1 VQPGDE
7 PTMALS
13 DEAQAVAS
21 LPARIGPYRILG
33 LLGEG
38 GMGRV
43 YLAREEHPPR
53 DVALKVVRGVSP
65 AALTRFQREIALLAQ
80 LEHPGIVRLY
90 AAGEDTLGDMP
101 APWFAL
107 EYVRGP
113 DLRGYLERER
123 PDLAARLRLLVQVC
137 RAVHY
142 AHERGVIHRDLKPGN
157 ILVDTHGQP
166 RVLDFGIARLHSEP
180 AGDMTQAGQVLGT
193 LPYMSPE
200 QLAGRGREADAR
212 SDVYALGVIAY
223 ELVSG
228 RLPHPRLSTSSLFE
242 ALEIV
247 RREEPPRLATLAAE
261 ARGDLDTV
269 VMKALASEP
278 DQRYSSAGDFAD
290 DLDRLLAHRPVLA
303 RPPTLRYRTTRFV
316 RRHRALSIA
325 ASIVFLALVAATAI
339 STRYAVSELRARNE
353 AEARA
358 AELQAV
364 NGFLQTMLTAADPE
378 LAQGRDLT
386 VGDVVDEAEGKLA
399 ALDGNPRVQF
409 EVITT
414 LADTRHALGHYAEAL
429 ALYDR
434 AWKLADAAQAA
445 PDRRALIQ
453 RRRATQLTELGRFD
467 EGREAIAAARAH
479 GDSLTTAQGFGLDL
493 TAARL
498 EDEAGQ
504 VEAARTGYRALLD
517 AASKLSPDA
526 IAAAERDDF
535 DDVLQTTRSNLSALL
550 RDSGQLDEAEALNVA
565 LVEERRKKYGE
576 RDPRTLS
583 ARHKLTLIH
592 AARGDNA
599 KAEAESRA
607 VLALQRDVLG
617 DTHAFTL
624 TTIQTLAN
632 ALIAQ
637 GKLDEGEA
645 LTRESLQGF
654 EKLVGEAHPQ
664 SQAAM
669 NALAFILEDRKQ
681 YAEAEAVYRRILDIQ
696 ARQGAEHPSTLV
708 PRNNLAMLLTTMGR
722 VSEAVEQFA
731 TLLSATQAAVGE
743 KHAFYAIFSS
753 NYGMALGKAGRLDEA
768 AKTLENSIALL
779 DQSFGADH
787 ARARTARERLA
798 EVYEKQGRAAEAAQ
812 LRAAA
817 TAKPAS

>member
-1 VQPGDE
+1 MTQEEQPTRSLDD
-7 PTMALS
+7 A
-13 DEAQAVAS
+13 AQIAAT

-53 DVALKVVRGVSP
+53 EVALKVVRGVSK
-65 AALTRFQREIALLAQ
+65 AALARFQREIELLAQ

-90 AAGEDTLGDMP
+90 AAGEDNAGGVP

-113 DLRGYLERER
+113 DLRGYLTRER

-142 AHERGVIHRDLKPGN
+142 AHECGVIHRDLKPSN
-157 ILVDTHGQP
+157 ILVDAHGQP

-180 AGDMTQAGQVLGT
+180 DGDMTQAGQVLGT

-247 RREEPPRLATLAAE
+247 RREEPPRLSTLAPE

-278 DQRYSSAGDFAD
+278 ERRYASAGAFAD
-290 DLDRLLAHRPVLA
+290 DLENLLAHRPVLA
-303 RPPTLRYRTTRFV
+303 RPPTLAYRSARFV
-316 RRHRALSIA
+316 RRHRALSA
-325 ASIVFLALVAATAI
+325 AAAIVFVALLAATAV
-339 STRYAVSELRARNE
+339 STRYALSEMRARGE

-364 NGFLQTMLTAADPE
+364 NGFLQAMLTAADPE
-378 LAQGRDLT
+378 QAQGRDVRVREVLE
-386 VGDVVDEAEGKLA
+386 EAEGKLGE
-399 ALDGNPRVQF
+399 LDANPRVQF
-409 EVITT
+409 EVLLT
-414 LADTRHALGHYAEAL
+414 LADTRHALGQYAEAL
-429 ALYDR
+429 ALFDR
-434 AWKLADAAQAA
+434 AVALADAAGATPA
-445 PDRRALIQ
+445 RRALLQ
-453 RRRATQLTELGRFD
+453 RRRATQLTELGRYD
-467 EGREAIAAARAH
+467 ESRTAIAAARESEA
-479 GDSLTTAQGFGLDL
+479 SLTPAQRIGLAL

-498 EDEAGQ
+498 EDEAGK
-504 VEAARTGYRALLD
+504 VEAAEAGYRSVLAD
-517 AASKLSPDA
+517 AAALPPEA
-526 IAAAERDDF
+526 IAATERADF
-535 DDVLQTTRSNLSALL
+535 DDALETTRSNLSALL
-550 RDSGQLDEAEALNVA
+550 RDSGRLDEAESLGTA
-565 LVEERRKKYGE
+565 LVAERRETYGE

-583 ARHKLTLIH
+583 SRHKLALVY

-599 KAEAESRA
+599 RTETESRE
-607 VLALQRDVLG
+607 VLALQREVLG
-617 DTHAFTL
+617 DKHAFTL
-624 TTIQTLAN
+624 TTAQTLAN

-645 LTRESLQGF
+645 LTRESLAGF
-654 EKLVGEAHPQ
+654 EALVGDAHPQ

-669 NALAFILEDRKQ
+669 NALAFILEDRKL
-681 YAEAEAVYRRILDIQ
+681 YDEAEAMYRRILEVQ
-696 ARQGAEHPSTLV
+696 ARQGAAHPSTLI
-708 PRNNLAMLLTTMGR
+708 PRNNLAMLLVTVGR
-722 VSEAVEQFA
+722 APEAVAEYD
-731 TLLSATQAAVGE
+731 TLLDATREAVGE

-753 NYGMALGKAGRLDEA
+753 NFGLALGKAGRA
-768 AKTLENSIALL
+768 ADAAPVLENAVTLL
-779 DQSFGADH
+779 QANFGDDH
-787 ARARTARERLA
+787 DRTRTARQRLV
-798 EVYEKQGRAAEAAQ
+798 EVYLQLGRTGDAAK
-812 LRAAA
+812 LGA
-817 TAKPAS
+817 TPQ